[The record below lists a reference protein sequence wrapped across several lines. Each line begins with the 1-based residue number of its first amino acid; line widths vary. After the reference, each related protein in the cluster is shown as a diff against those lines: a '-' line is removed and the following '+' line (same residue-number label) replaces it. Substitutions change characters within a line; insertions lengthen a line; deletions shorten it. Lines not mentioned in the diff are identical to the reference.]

1 VALWEGMDWIDLAAF
16 RDQWRYGRAWIG
28 LI

>member
-1 VALWEGMDWIDLAAF
+1 VALWEGVDWIDLAAF
-16 RDQWRYGRAWIG
+16 RDEWRYGRAWIG